1 MSGNRKLR
9 EALDAASSLTD
20 WNVYLDTLESCRTQ
34 FDHGITV
41 LPDGKGR
48 LRRFNCYAYA
58 LGLWDHADYISA
70 VDRSTNSAIVDTPF
84 VKSMVQSGLLV
95 KRSSP
100 QPCAGDVAVYYHYGQ
115 PTHAALV
122 VSVDDAIWFQSKW
135 GGNEVHRHGLWEVP
149 AMYGDV
155 VRFFRQ
161 PKPSDTLNVLHS
173 RQVDH
178 G

>member
-9 EALDAASSLTD
+9 EALDAVSSLTD
-20 WNVYLDTLESCRTQ
+20 WNVYLHTLKSCRTQ

-58 LGLWDHADYISA
+58 LGLSDHADYISA
-70 VDRSTNSAIVDTPF
+70 VDLSMNSAIVDTRF
-84 VKSMVQSGLLV
+84 MKSMVQRGLLV
-95 KRSSP
+95 ERSSP
-100 QPCAGDVAVYYHYGQ
+100 QLCA
-115 PTHAALV
+115 
-122 VSVDDAIWFQSKW
+122 
-135 GGNEVHRHGLWEVP
+135 
-149 AMYGDV
+149 GDV

-161 PKPSDTLNVLHS
+161 PKPSDTLKVLHS
-173 RQVDH
+173 SQVDH